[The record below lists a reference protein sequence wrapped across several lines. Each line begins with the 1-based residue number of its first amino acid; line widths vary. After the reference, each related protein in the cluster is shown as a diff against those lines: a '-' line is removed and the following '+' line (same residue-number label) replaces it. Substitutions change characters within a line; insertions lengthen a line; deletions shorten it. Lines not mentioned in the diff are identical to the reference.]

1 MPRRAVDRNEEDGMA
16 SPTTERD
23 HEFHL
28 AIAEQIAPTW
38 AKRRAEVEKASAPVR
53 EWLLAALDP
62 APGQTILELA
72 AGVGDTGFEA
82 AARIGLGGRLI
93 TSDFSP
99 AMLDGARRR
108 AAELDVGNVEF
119 RVLDAQQIAL
129 DDDCVDGVVCRY
141 AYMLMP
147 DPSAAFAETRRV
159 LRRGGRAAFA
169 VWAAMERNPWL
180 AIVGITL
187 GQRGLM
193 PPPPTPAA
201 PGPFSLAN
209 PELVEDMLHAAGFA
223 EVRFDEIA
231 VTFAIDGADH
241 YLGLIGDTAGPFGL
255 AIQGLGAA
263 DRAAVVS
270 DVDDALRRFA
280 VDGGG
285 YGVPGVALCAVA
297 S

>member
-1 MPRRAVDRNEEDGMA
+1 MA
-16 SPTTERD
+16 TNTTESGIG
-23 HEFHL
+23 FHL

-62 APGQTILELA
+62 APGQTLLELA
-72 AGVGDTGFEA
+72 AGVGDTGFDA
-82 AARIGLGGRLI
+82 AGRISPGGRLI

-99 AMLDGARRR
+99 TMLEGARRR
-108 AAELDVGNVEF
+108 AAELGVGNVEF

-147 DPSAAFAETRRV
+147 DPAAAFAETRRV
-159 LRRGGRAAFA
+159 LRSGGRAAFA

-180 AIVGITL
+180 AIAGMSL
-187 GQRGLM
+187 GRRGLM
-193 PPPPTPAA
+193 PPPPPPPA
-201 PGPFSLAN
+201 PGPFSLAS
-209 PELVEDMLHAAGFA
+209 PELVEGMLHAAGFT
-223 EVRFDEIA
+223 EVRFDEVG
-231 VTFAIDGADH
+231 VTFAIDDAQH

-255 AIQGLGAA
+255 AIQALGAA

-270 DVDDALRRFA
+270 DVDEALRSFS
-280 VDGGG
+280 VEGDG
-285 YGVPGVALCAVA
+285 YELPGVALCAVT